1 MKLADILAQAKKDHA
16 DKEDLTI
23 KSDDVVVYHKIIKA
37 MDIAISAKFPTVTL
51 TDKGAGG

>member
-1 MKLADILAQAKKDHA
+1 MKLADTLAQAKKDHA
-16 DKEDLTI
+16 DKEELTI
-23 KSDDVVVYHKIIKA
+23 KTDDVVVYHKIIKA